1 MNVLTDVFPTTVE
14 IDGKEYEI
22 NTDFRTGIDIMLA
35 YEDPTLTAADKAAVL
50 LHLLYK
56 EIPPDLGKAAELAVL
71 FLDCGEERKP
81 GDGAEPA
88 QRLYSFGKDAKYI
101 YSAIRQT
108 HGIDLETAGYMH
120 WWKFCY
126 LLLDLNEDC
135 FFQQMIAL
143 RRRKRDGKLTKEER
157 LAYYRMEDIMELPQ
171 EKDAEQ
177 RAAEEAFLQNFRA
190 E

>member
-14 IDGKEYEI
+14 INNREYEL

-35 YEDPTLTAADKAAVL
+35 YEDSALTAADKVAVML
-50 LHLLYK
+50 NLLYK
-56 EIPPDLGKAAELAVL
+56 EMPPDLGKAVDLAVL
-71 FLDCGEERKP
+71 FLDCGEDRAA
-81 GDGAEPA
+81 GQDAEPA
-88 QRLYSFGKDAKYI
+88 KRLYSFEKDAKYI

-108 HGIDLETAGYMH
+108 HGIDLETIDYLH

-135 FFQQMIAL
+135 FFQQIISL
-143 RRRKRDGKLTKEER
+143 RRRKQEGKLSKEER
-157 LAYYRMEDIMELPQ
+157 IAYYRMEDIMALPQ

-177 RAAEEAFLQNFRA
+177 RQAEDAFMQNLRL
-190 E
+190 